1 MKSVVGL
8 EWMKGLVS
16 EWKENKRWYRV
27 FPDNEVFQ
35 FGNGEHLTSRYCVHF
50 EAMLATRH
58 VVLAMS
64 VVNGNCPPLLSRH
77 ACSQL
82 GLHIDCGQ
90 HTLSSRKLNVKGYGM
105 KQARNGHYI
114 IPISRFEEGEMSEVQ
129 SDFRV
134 PLGLEAFIVPFV
146 SNQMPKRLYSE
157 SDRPSLTSTSE
168 PDHGNSHSWEADFG
182 EGQGEESVGSIV
194 GGTTDMQAV
203 RREGSSSSRVP
214 HVVGARRPRREG
226 DGGRLRGS
234 REGEEGVACSASSA
248 SELVPGLSGEERV
261 SRLHTGLGP
270 GFAAGT
276 VRGRDE
282 DDQQEAREDSS
293 GQNQEG
299 DSGSV
304 DRAGCGLPKLE
315 SCMVSGSESQPGL
328 CRSFEDED
336 VSMEEVSLA
345 VEGEASGG
353 ASARIEMEEEPPL
366 AGNVDGQGG
375 GRALGTLRIN
385 ETEDARSGSMET
397 DVSSQ
402 ALLRR
407 GEVQR
412 LKRGV
417 RQGLA
422 AAEALVQVA
431 SKEERFVVMEVF
443 AGTATLSGLAHS
455 QEFTHWCA
463 TPPVDILYG
472 YDLRTSEDQQK
483 VMKMWEETEP
493 DLLTLSMPCGPWCQ
507 WMNLCDPEL
516 VAEKRTEEMPLWRF
530 ARMLWDRQVAAGRL
544 VMSENPLGSDGLK
557 LTFME
562 ERPQLNRAKIA
573 QCMFGLKDVESGKP
587 HRKLTALDVNT
598 PAFQERLLRGA
609 QCQHAPS
616 EHQTIEGKVFYQG
629 QWVNRSTLAGAWPKK
644 LCRHILKAAEACLR
658 EVRPVEM
665 LALCEETD
673 PHGSWEI
680 GAVGSSQVPE
690 ESLRH
695 AMGELGGAA
704 DRYGYITFEGQGQQV
719 PRRIRSAVAHLH
731 SALGHLANDRLV
743 RMLMLSGAGEQILTA
758 ARNLR
763 CQVCA
768 MVQPPRDAPQ
778 VSYKKPST
786 FNEKVSGDTFFI
798 WDVLGAKFAVVH
810 FLDELTDYHVGD
822 CAVNMDSTFAAGV
835 LRDQWYGVFGPPD
848 LLITDMGKEFAGTID
863 TLNEIMGVRHDV
875 IAEGAK
881 WRLGHAERHGSIL
894 KIMLMKMVKAMN
906 LRGLDDMRMAAT
918 AACAAKNRLCNHGGV
933 SPLQAVTGRNALLPA
948 SLMTQIC
955 SGRMKF
961 VVNQE
966 LSREESLQRSERIRT
981 GALESFHW
989 LDAHQTLRR
998 ALSTKSRPPRLE
1010 MIKEGATVYIYD
1022 PPAKRRGLS
1031 RRIQDNVSWEGPG
1044 TVVCVEK
1051 EKAVPSKIWVR
1062 LKGRVK
1068 AVPLEKV
1075 RLATVEELVSGHFI
1089 KEALDEV
1096 QKELTSGR
1104 MRVEEIP
1111 AGDVADED
1119 REEVAEQNVLE
1130 DGTESDTS
1138 VGTLADQP
1146 EGENEL
1152 DEDKETE
1159 RMRFEKRLLTDVP
1172 LSFVPPPETGGAAS
1186 SASME
1191 DPYKMPFAKKQRL
1204 FENLAKELGAPSP
1217 MQEARLRGQLEDAFA
1232 RLKTVRKSLKA
1243 VRPKAKA
1250 EPRGVQRRRAVNAV
1264 SHQAL
1269 DVMVALEIRR
1279 REGEGEEYA
1288 EAEERRGADADG
1300 PEESEGQS
1308 NQPLFNVFS
1317 RKEIPRKARTID
1329 AKGDNDLIKVIREM
1343 EKNEAEY
1350 GHEVTEV
1357 LWQDRLWT
1365 RPSIEATEALVLQR
1379 AEDRGREDQKVLD
1392 ASQLLTGKDRVE
1404 LNWRQLEEKWKKAF
1418 VPAILKAFKVYFD
1431 HEAIQGVPMGQWVE
1445 PQRILP
1451 SRLVLTNKGEKE
1463 LEGAILK
1470 ARWVFGGHRDPDA
1483 GKYMTSSP
1491 TVSLV
1496 GHNLLNAIAVQ
1507 MQWKVCYEDVSAA
1520 FLQGQRLPEERE
1532 IYVKVPTGYPD
1543 EALQGLREMIGTTSR
1558 QDVVRLVKGGFG
1570 LPESP
1575 RLWYLEYKQT
1585 LQSLG
1590 GRELRLLP
1598 GFFCFHDE
1606 KGELEGMACIHV
1618 DDTRYA
1624 GRPSAQRIWDELHR
1638 RLDFGKKREA
1648 VEGWTK
1654 FCGRH
1659 ERQDP
1664 TTFEMY
1670 YSMEEYCKEIP
1681 FVMEREKTDM
1691 ERPLTE
1697 SEKKSISS
1705 VVGQLAWAARQCRY
1719 DLSYGCSTIQQMAGD
1734 GAPQT
1739 MGLVN
1744 RVVKKA
1750 HEVKEMKVGNL
1761 GCALSEVVFLS
1772 ISDANYAGQPTGG
1785 SQGGVLV
1792 ALANPAIQEGEAPLI
1807 FLEGHSSKLHRVVR
1821 CSMAAELSVAA
1832 TAFEHGDYVRTVFA
1846 EMVKASF
1853 SLSRWK
1859 LEACCWRHILV
1870 LDAKVAYD
1878 ALRSETAPTDR
1889 KLIVD
1894 IAVLREALEDPTG
1907 HSFVRWV
1914 PGREIPCDA
1923 LTKWHA
1929 NPSLDKIIACGRWS
1943 LMDTPLAAELRQ
1955 RAAARKRASKV
1966 TAQS

>member
-1 MKSVVGL
+1 
-8 EWMKGLVS
+8 
-16 EWKENKRWYRV
+16 
-27 FPDNEVFQ
+27 
-35 FGNGEHLTSRYCVHF
+35 
-50 EAMLATRH
+50 
-58 VVLAMS
+58 
-64 VVNGNCPPLLSRH
+64 
-77 ACSQL
+77 
-82 GLHIDCGQ
+82 
-90 HTLSSRKLNVKGYGM
+90 
-105 KQARNGHYI
+105 
-114 IPISRFEEGEMSEVQ
+114 
-129 SDFRV
+129 
-134 PLGLEAFIVPFV
+134 
-146 SNQMPKRLYSE
+146 
-157 SDRPSLTSTSE
+157 
-168 PDHGNSHSWEADFG
+168 
-182 EGQGEESVGSIV
+182 
-194 GGTTDMQAV
+194 
-203 RREGSSSSRVP
+203 
-214 HVVGARRPRREG
+214 
-226 DGGRLRGS
+226 
-234 REGEEGVACSASSA
+234 
-248 SELVPGLSGEERV
+248 
-261 SRLHTGLGP
+261 
-270 GFAAGT
+270 
-276 VRGRDE
+276 
-282 DDQQEAREDSS
+282 
-293 GQNQEG
+293 
-299 DSGSV
+299 
-304 DRAGCGLPKLE
+304 
-315 SCMVSGSESQPGL
+315 
-328 CRSFEDED
+328 
-336 VSMEEVSLA
+336 
-345 VEGEASGG
+345 
-353 ASARIEMEEEPPL
+353 
-366 AGNVDGQGG
+366 
-375 GRALGTLRIN
+375 
-385 ETEDARSGSMET
+385 
-397 DVSSQ
+397 
-402 ALLRR
+402 
-407 GEVQR
+407 
-412 LKRGV
+412 
-417 RQGLA
+417 
-422 AAEALVQVA
+422 
-431 SKEERFVVMEVF
+431 
-443 AGTATLSGLAHS
+443 
-455 QEFTHWCA
+455 
-463 TPPVDILYG
+463 
-472 YDLRTSEDQQK
+472 
-483 VMKMWEETEP
+483 
-493 DLLTLSMPCGPWCQ
+493 
-507 WMNLCDPEL
+507 
-516 VAEKRTEEMPLWRF
+516 
-530 ARMLWDRQVAAGRL
+530 
-544 VMSENPLGSDGLK
+544 
-557 LTFME
+557 
-562 ERPQLNRAKIA
+562 
-573 QCMFGLKDVESGKP
+573 
-587 HRKLTALDVNT
+587 
-598 PAFQERLLRGA
+598 
-609 QCQHAPS
+609 
-616 EHQTIEGKVFYQG
+616 
-629 QWVNRSTLAGAWPKK
+629 
-644 LCRHILKAAEACLR
+644 
-658 EVRPVEM
+658 M

-1894 IAVLREALEDPTG
+1894 IAVLSEALEDPTG